1 MLNFIFPVLAYLIGS
16 IPFGV
21 ILTKFF
27 GKGDIRKLGSG
38 NIGAT
43 NVVRTQGKCLGAAVF
58 ILDFLKGFLVCKF
71 FHCGNEFANLAL
83 LAAPV
88 IGHMF
93 PAWSKFRGGGK
104 GVATYFGVLAA
115 LNLYVF
121 GAVIITWL
129 VMFAISRVSAVAG
142 LLSCALSGF
151 YFYYVRKAFCFDDGG
166 VSAVLSILTALIY
179 FRHKKNIRQ
188 LFIGSDKMKR

>member
-1 MLNFIFPVLAYLIGS
+1 MLNFIYPILAYLIGS

-21 ILTKFF
+21 ILTKYF

-43 NVVRTQGKCLGAAVF
+43 NVVRTQGKPLGAAVF

-71 FHCGNEFANLAL
+71 LHCDNEIANLTIIAT
-83 LAAPV
+83 PV

-93 PAWSKFRGGGK
+93 PIWSKLQGGGK

-115 LNLYVF
+115 LNLYTF
-121 GAVIITWL
+121 GATVLTWGIIFL
-129 VMFAISRVSAVAG
+129 VVRISAVAG
-142 LLSCALSGF
+142 LVSCSISLL
-151 YFYYVRKAFCFDDGG
+151 YFYYIQGAFNLDCDNTIW
-166 VSAVLSILTALIY
+166 VLLGLVILI
-179 FRHKKNIRQ
+179 FIRHHKNIQQ
-188 LFIGSDKMKR
+188 LLDFE